1 MKVMKIYSEFARV
14 YHEMYQ
20 SIFNYEEGF
29 KLYHKHLSK
38 LNCRKILEIG
48 CGSGNLAKFFIE
60 HKYDYTGLDISKEMI
75 ELAKE
80 MVPDGNFIR
89 GDMRNLELDEEY
101 EAVIVTGR
109 TFTHMTTNHDVMFAL
124 NSIHEVLQ
132 KEGWLVFDNF
142 NAYEIFT
149 AFKEEMSHKANYDGR
164 KYSRKSKTS
173 FDLEHGW
180 TWKWNAKYEVEEGE
194 KKQTFED
201 EIMLRAFTE
210 DELRLFLTINGF
222 KIEEMILENNAIQT
236 VAQKINEKKT
246 NAQQLY
252 FKQKL
257 NKISET

>member
-1 MKVMKIYSEFARV
+1 MKVMRIYSEFARV

-20 SIFNYEEGF
+20 CIFNYEEDF

-38 LNCRKILEIG
+38 LKCCKILEIG
-48 CGSGNLAKFFIE
+48 CGSGNLAKFFLE
-60 HKYDYTGLDISKEMI
+60 NKYDYTGLDISKEMI
-75 ELAKE
+75 DLAKE
-80 MVPDGNFIR
+80 FVPEGRFIR
-89 GDMRNLELDEEY
+89 GDMRDLEIDDEY

-149 AFKEEMSHKANYDGR
+149 GFKEEMAHKATYDGR

-173 FDLEHGW
+173 FDFEHGW
-180 TWKWNAKYEVEEGE
+180 TWKWEAEYKVEDGKE
-194 KKQTFED
+194 KQTFED

-210 DELRLFLTINGF
+210 DELRLFLTLNGF
-222 KIEEMILENNAIQT
+222 KVKEMTSENNAILT
-236 VAQKINEKKT
+236 VAHKIKEKKT
-246 NAQQLY
+246 NAQKLY